1 MRRRFEM
8 KRRSLSQIDE
18 EIRKAKS
25 EIDKLEEK
33 QHCCTARILRLQREK
48 DAIEAQQILKAFRK
62 SGKSYSQLMTF
73 LGC

>member
-1 MRRRFEM
+1 M
-8 KRRSLSQIDE
+8 KRRTLSQIDE
-18 EIRKAKS
+18 EIRKVKS
-25 EIDKLEEK
+25 EIVKLEEK